1 MSRRGIDYVPD
12 SDEEVDIVPSNEE
25 PLSPLSPPTPK
36 LGDDDEETSST
47 CDIGRVIPG
56 PAGLVQATMRNRE
69 SENPLPTQQF
79 LADLNGPAMLVFNS
93 NPWRYAMHYVK
104 SRGLPEVT
112 TLINID
118 HNLQRVPTVV
128 AFVESMTPTGQ
139 GNYTINL
146 KVWLVNLLYIK
157 RNCFVI
163 NCKYLFQDP
172 TAAIGANLHYK
183 VKQHRQYGKDIVVG
197 CVLILKQVVMFA
209 PRRFR
214 GPYLLNITKNNVKR
228 VIPKDI

>member
-1 MSRRGIDYVPD
+1 MRSAMAARQA
-12 SDEEVDIVPSNEE
+12 EEAREQE

-47 CDIGRVIPG
+47 RDIGRVIPG
-56 PAGLVQATMRNRE
+56 PAGLVEATMRKRE
-69 SENPLPTQQF
+69 SENPLPTTQEF
-79 LADLNGPAMLVFNS
+79 LADFNGPAMLVFNF
-93 NPWRYAMHYVK
+93 NPWCYAMHYVK

-112 TLINID
+112 TLINNN
-118 HNLQRVPTVV
+118 HNLERVPTVV

-146 KVWLVNLLYIK
+146 K
-157 RNCFVI
+157 
-163 NCKYLFQDP
+163 DP
-172 TAAIGANLHYK
+172 TATIGASLHYK
-183 VKQHRQYGKDIVVG
+183 VKQHRQYGEDIVVG
-197 CVLILKQVVMFA
+197 CVLILKQVVVFA

-214 GPYLLNITKNNVKR
+214 DPYFLNITKNNIKR